1 MDSTHFRYQ
10 HTAFWPFHFAY
21 HLTGYDGSTLYCRL
35 YHVTCTQFLH
45 CVKLICGDEFLN
57 VASTRFTRAHGCD
70 HSKMSSTRTDRVRVI
85 RPVNQGQAVFCAQI
99 ISLKTG
105 HDVIRITTTGGNKE
119 FVLFKDVNFVQ
130 SFNPDDGTTGAPR
143 YYAQFDI
150 DNMILGPTPDA
161 AYPVELHYFYRP
173 ASLTAGAEDGTT
185 WLSSNASVSM
195 LYGSLVEAYTF
206 MKGEADLVQN
216 YTQRFTEALS
226 RVKNFGESQEVTDA
240 YRTGLILREKT

>member
-1 MDSTHFRYQ
+1 MSFTYAQLKTAIQDYTENTETTFVNSLDVFIKNTEERILKIAQLEVFRKNQ
-10 HTAFWPFHFAY
+10 SGNMAANN
-21 HLTGYDGSTLYCRL
+21 
-35 YHVTCTQFLH
+35 QFLA
-45 CVKLICGDEFLN
+45 LPSDYL
-57 VASTRFTRAHGCD
+57 APYSLSFT
-70 HSKMSSTRTDRVRVI
+70 S
-85 RPVNQGQAVFCAQI
+85 
-99 ISLKTG
+99 
-105 HDVIRITTTGGNKE
+105 GGNKE

-130 SFNPDDGTTGAPR
+130 SFNPNNSTSGAPR

-150 DNMILGPTPDA
+150 DNFILGPTPDA
-161 AYPVELHYFYRP
+161 AYDVELHYFYRP

-185 WLSSNASVSM
+185 WLSTNASVSM
-195 LYGSLVEAYTF
+195 LYGSLIEAYTF

>member
-1 MDSTHFRYQ
+1 MSFTYAQLKTAIQDYTENTETTFVNSLDIFIKNTEERILKIAQLEVFRKNQ
-10 HTAFWPFHFAY
+10 SGNMAANN
-21 HLTGYDGSTLYCRL
+21 
-35 YHVTCTQFLH
+35 QFLA
-45 CVKLICGDEFLN
+45 LPNDYL
-57 VASTRFTRAHGCD
+57 APYSLSFT
-70 HSKMSSTRTDRVRVI
+70 S
-85 RPVNQGQAVFCAQI
+85 
-99 ISLKTG
+99 
-105 HDVIRITTTGGNKE
+105 GGNKE

-130 SFNPDDGTTGAPR
+130 SFNPNNSTTGAPR

-150 DNMILGPTPDA
+150 DNFILGPTPDA
-161 AYPVELHYFYRP
+161 AYDVELHYFYRP

-185 WLSSNASVSM
+185 WLSTNASVSM
-195 LYGSLVEAYTF
+195 LYGSLIEAYTF

>member
-1 MDSTHFRYQ
+1 MS
-10 HTAFWPFHFAY
+10 
-21 HLTGYDGSTLYCRL
+21 
-35 YHVTCTQFLH
+35 
-45 CVKLICGDEFLN
+45 
-57 VASTRFTRAHGCD
+57 FTY
-70 HSKMSSTRTDRVRVI
+70 
-85 RPVNQGQAVFCAQI
+85 AQ
-99 ISLKTG
+99 LKTAIQ
-105 HDVIRITTTGGNKE
+105 DYTENTETTFVNSLDIFIKNTEERILKIAQLEVFRKNQSGNLTASNQYLALPSDYLAPYSLSFTTGGNKE

-173 ASLTAGAEDGTT
+173 PSLTAGAEDGTT
-185 WLSSNASVSM
+185 WLSTNASVSM
-195 LYGSLVEAYTF
+195 LYGSLIEAYTF

>member
-1 MDSTHFRYQ
+1 MS
-10 HTAFWPFHFAY
+10 
-21 HLTGYDGSTLYCRL
+21 
-35 YHVTCTQFLH
+35 
-45 CVKLICGDEFLN
+45 
-57 VASTRFTRAHGCD
+57 FTY
-70 HSKMSSTRTDRVRVI
+70 
-85 RPVNQGQAVFCAQI
+85 AQ
-99 ISLKTG
+99 LKTAIQ
-105 HDVIRITTTGGNKE
+105 DYTENTEATFVNSLDIFIKNTEERILKIAQLEVFRKNQTGSMSASNQYLALPSDYLAPYSLSYTTGGNKE

-150 DNMILGPTPDA
+150 DNFILGPTPDV

-173 ASLTAGAEDGTT
+173 QSLTAGAEDGTT
-185 WLSSNASVSM
+185 WLSTNASVSM
-195 LYGSLVEAYTF
+195 LYGSLIEAYTF

>member
-1 MDSTHFRYQ
+1 MS
-10 HTAFWPFHFAY
+10 
-21 HLTGYDGSTLYCRL
+21 
-35 YHVTCTQFLH
+35 
-45 CVKLICGDEFLN
+45 
-57 VASTRFTRAHGCD
+57 FTY
-70 HSKMSSTRTDRVRVI
+70 
-85 RPVNQGQAVFCAQI
+85 AQ
-99 ISLKTG
+99 LKTAIQ
-105 HDVIRITTTGGNKE
+105 DYTENTETTFVNSLNIFIKNTEERILKIAQLEVFRKNQSGNMAANNQYLALHSDYLAPYSLSFTSGGNKE

-130 SFNPDDGTTGAPR
+130 SFNPNNSTAGAPR

-150 DNMILGPTPDA
+150 DNFILGPTPDA
-161 AYPVELHYFYRP
+161 AYEVELHYFYRP

-185 WLSSNASVSM
+185 WLSTNASVSM
-195 LYGSLVEAYTF
+195 LYGSLIEAYTF

>member
-1 MDSTHFRYQ
+1 MS
-10 HTAFWPFHFAY
+10 
-21 HLTGYDGSTLYCRL
+21 
-35 YHVTCTQFLH
+35 
-45 CVKLICGDEFLN
+45 
-57 VASTRFTRAHGCD
+57 FTY
-70 HSKMSSTRTDRVRVI
+70 
-85 RPVNQGQAVFCAQI
+85 AQ
-99 ISLKTG
+99 LKTAIQ
-105 HDVIRITTTGGNKE
+105 DYTENTETTFVNSLDIFIKNTEERILKIAQLEVFRKNQSGNMAANNQYLALPSDYLAPYSLSFTSGGNKE

-130 SFNPDDGTTGAPR
+130 SFNPNNSTSGAPR

-150 DNMILGPTPDA
+150 DNLILGPTPDA
-161 AYPVELHYFYRP
+161 AYEVELHYFYRP

-185 WLSSNASVSM
+185 WLSTNASVSM
-195 LYGSLVEAYTF
+195 LYGSLIEAYTF